1 MVGVAKADFCGA
13 SAAPS
18 KRAPR
23 RQRETVRNILLFIVM
38 DGAGGAGGAR
48 EEGCATGEPGTG
60 DRVEKPPAWD
70 PVPGIGDR
78 QDCQRISGRR
88 RRKSTGSLVS
98 PRGAAHFGPHSPKTA
113 THSREEK
120 RKPAPQGYNR
130 TRTTE

>member
-70 PVPGIGDR
+70 PVPGAR
-78 QDCQRISGRR
+78 RIS
-88 RRKSTGSLVS
+88 
-98 PRGAAHFGPHSPKTA
+98 AHIPPKRLRT
-113 THSREEK
+113 REK
-120 RKPAPQGYNR
+120 RSENQRHKVIIVPEPPKEDVRHALQEID
-130 TRTTE
+130 TRHERHV

>member
-1 MVGVAKADFCGA
+1 MVGLSKADFCGA

-60 DRVEKPPAWD
+60 SKNHRRGTRS
-70 PVPGIGDR
+70 PG
-78 QDCQRISGRR
+78 
-88 RRKSTGSLVS
+88 
-98 PRGAAHFGPHSPKTA
+98 RGAFRPTFPQNGYALER
-113 THSREEK
+113 REVK
-120 RKPAPQGYNR
+120 NSGIAL
-130 TRTTE
+130 

>member
-1 MVGVAKADFCGA
+1 MVGLSKADFCGA

-60 DRVEKPPAWD
+60 DRVEKPPAW
-70 PVPGIGDR
+70 
-78 QDCQRISGRR
+78 
-88 RRKSTGSLVS
+88 
-98 PRGAAHFGPHSPKTA
+98 GAAHFGPHSPKTA

-130 TRTTE
+130 TR